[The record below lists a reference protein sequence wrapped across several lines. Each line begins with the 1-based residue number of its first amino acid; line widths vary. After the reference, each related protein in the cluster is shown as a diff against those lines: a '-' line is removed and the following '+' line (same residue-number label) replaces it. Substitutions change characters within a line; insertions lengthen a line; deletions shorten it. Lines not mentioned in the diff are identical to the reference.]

1 MRSVSTLCRTGRA
14 EKADDSRRIE
24 TSFRVISM
32 ALPLSPAIDA
42 DVCDED
48 IFDSPADKQAV
59 GFGGFLE
66 GG

>member
-32 ALPLSPAIDA
+32 ASPLSPAIDA

-48 IFDSPADKQAV
+48 IFDSPADKQAA